1 MLQAFPREI
10 FRISLISVKMV
21 NMKRPF
27 ADVRDAVIMASTK
40 VSNNTDDISEKF
52 RIVAFTLV
60 CVAVGLV
67 ILYAMKG

>member
-1 MLQAFPREI
+1 MLQASPREI
-10 FRISLISVKMV
+10 SRILLISVKMV

-40 VSNNTDDISEKF
+40 VSNNTDDISEKV